1 MNSKPF
7 ATIFIVIASLVLL
20 SVACSAGFLAG
31 RTSTVTSLP
40 PTGVNIF
47 QNQESTDSPVEEG
60 TPTVTEDDWQPKNRE
75 ELFEPFWD
83 AWDIV
88 HQVYID
94 QPVDDVALMRGAISG
109 MMEALGDRHS
119 SYMDPHVHQQ
129 LNAELEGEY
138 EGIGAWMNITGEYLE
153 VISAMPNTPAEEA
166 GLRAGDQVIAVD
178 GEDMTGVDPNLV
190 IRNVLGPAGTDV
202 TLTVAREGES
212 EPLDFT
218 ITRAKITLAS
228 VDSRMLENDIAYIQ
242 LIQFGAKTR
251 SELRDALEELME
263 QNPSGLILD
272 LRNNGGGYLDTAIEV
287 GSEFLEDG
295 EVLLYEEY
303 ADGSRDVHESEGGGL
318 ALDIPMV
325 VLVNEGSASAA
336 EIIAGAVQD
345 LDRGQLVGVTTYG
358 KGSVQSVIP
367 LENEQ
372 GVVRVTIA
380 RWLTP
385 DSRQIDEV
393 GLEPDIVVELTE
405 EDLEAER
412 DPQLDKAI
420 EILTTEE

>member
-7 ATIFIVIASLVLL
+7 ATIFVVIASLVLL
-20 SVACSAGFLAG
+20 SAACSAGYLVG
-31 RTSTVTSLP
+31 RTSSNIPLP
-40 PTGVNIF
+40 SSVVNIF
-47 QNQESTDSPVEEG
+47 QEDPLTPSPSGEG
-60 TPTVTEDDWQPKNRE
+60 TPTVPEDDWQPRDRE

-88 HQVYID
+88 HKVYID
-94 QPVDDVALMRGAISG
+94 QPVNDVALMRGAIAG

-119 SYMDPHVHQQ
+119 SYMDPDIYRQ

-138 EGIGAWMNITGEYLE
+138 EGIGAWMNITGDYLE
-153 VISAMPNTPAEEA
+153 VISAMPDTPAEEA

-178 GEDMTGVDPNLV
+178 GEDVTGVDPNLV
-190 IRNVLGPAGTDV
+190 IKRVLGPAGTQV
-202 TLTVAREGES
+202 TLTILREGVK
-212 EPLDFT
+212 EPIDLT
-218 ITRAKITLAS
+218 ITRAKITLES
-228 VDSRMLENDIAYIQ
+228 VASRMLDDNIAYVQ
-242 LIQFGAKTR
+242 LIQFGARTR
-251 SELRDALEELME
+251 SELRTALKDLMA
-263 QNPSGLILD
+263 QNPSALILD
-272 LRNNGGGYLDTAIEV
+272 LRNNGGGYLDTAIDV
-287 GSEFLEDG
+287 GSEFIEKG
-295 EVLLYEEY
+295 QVLLYEEY
-303 ADGSRDVHESEGGGL
+303 ADGSRDAHESKGGGL

-325 VLVNEGSASAA
+325 VLVNEGSASAS

-367 LENEQ
+367 LEHEQ

-385 DSRQIDEV
+385 DLRQIDEI
-393 GLEPDIVVELTE
+393 GLEPDVVVELTE

-412 DPQLDKAI
+412 DPQLDRAV
-420 EILTTEE
+420 EILTTNE